1 MLLVFYI
8 NGEWCLYYAG
18 GMLKWKA
25 RLLLNL
31 LLCLPQQEAELG
43 GTSPLKHSQVN
54 ENVLYKKYLT
64 QMQLDSRNRHCICVV
79 HSSFWHLLFTN
90 QVWLCFH
97 IGVKLTAFLQT
108 LQGLVLLLFT
118 LTDEKRAL
126 RTVAVVIQSS
136 FSLSVYCSAIVSLT
150 LSIDPGSKGLV
161 LCYSHLLLGEGI
173 NDPRKRRERK
183 EGKKKKKQQRKKERK
198 KKPSRLTGLLDTL
211 VDFFLHQSI
220 I

>member
-118 LTDEKRAL
+118 LTYEKRAL

-183 EGKKKKKQQRKKERK
+183 EEKKKNQQRKKERK